1 MKIKKHVEYNF
12 EGMIGKSAGMAG
24 VYTLIKQVA
33 GLDVPVLITGESGT
47 GKELV
52 AKAVHR
58 LSNRRNET
66 FIAINTGAI
75 ARDLIESELFGH
87 EKGSFTGA
95 SSRKMGKFE
104 AASEGTLFLDEV
116 STMNTNTQ
124 VSLLRVLETKKFQRI
139 GGTSTIKSHAR
150 IIAASNED
158 LEKMIQIGE
167 FRRDLYH
174 RLNVFRIDLPPL
186 RDRPEDIPLL
196 VNHFVCR
203 YAKEFGKQ
211 IALFSDEAV
220 KVLEGYEW
228 PGNVRELENVI
239 MRLCITTQK
248 EEIAADFIPA
258 IMEGADPIAESH
270 SESHNKD
277 SVEVKVGTQLVD
289 AERELIIKTLEKLN
303 GKKGE
308 AAKVLGISRKA
319 LYNKIKEYG
328 LKN

>member
-1 MKIKKHVEYNF
+1 MKINTGIEYDF
-12 EGMIGKSAGMAG
+12 EGMIGRSAGMDE

-52 AKAVHR
+52 AKAIHR
-58 LSNRRNET
+58 LSSRKDET

-95 SSRKMGKFE
+95 TSRKMGKFE
-104 AASEGTLFLDEV
+104 AASEGSLFLDEV

-124 VSLLRVLETKKFQRI
+124 VSLLRVLETKRFQRI

-158 LEKMIQIGE
+158 LEKLIQQGQ

-186 RDRPEDIPLL
+186 RDRPEDISLL
-196 VNHFVCR
+196 IHNFVMR

-211 IALFSDEAV
+211 ISRISDETV
-220 KVLEGYEW
+220 KTLSAYKW

-239 MRLCITTQK
+239 MRLCITAQE
-248 EEIAADFIPA
+248 EEIFTDSIPA
-258 IMEGADPIAESH
+258 AVEGP
-270 SESHNKD
+270 D
-277 SVEVKVGTQLVD
+277 SAPETSDDDMVEVEVGTQLVD

-319 LYNKIKEYG
+319 LYNKIKEYN
-328 LKN
+328 LDI